1 MNPKKQPK
9 PKLQVVVRSSSV
21 ALKIAVTVLI
31 VFSMAALAA
40 LAWVRG
46 SIRGQ
51 VENLR
56 QEAAAIEQENREL
69 QDKIDNL
76 GSVQSVQDIAREELG
91 MVSPDTVLIEAQ
103 VK

>member
-1 MNPKKQPK
+1 M
-9 PKLQVVVRSSSV
+9 
-21 ALKIAVTVLI
+21 TVLI

-91 MVSPDTVLIEAQ
+91 LVDPNTIMIQPEE
-103 VK
+103 

>member
-9 PKLQVVVRSSSV
+9 PKLPVVVRSSSV

-76 GSVQSVQDIAREELG
+76 GYVQSVQDIAREELG
-91 MVSPDTVLIEAQ
+91 LVDPNTVMIQPEE
-103 VK
+103 

>member
-9 PKLQVVVRSSSV
+9 PKLQVVVRSSSI

-31 VFSMAALAA
+31 VFSRAALAA

-91 MVSPDTVLIEAQ
+91 LVDPNTIMIQPEE
-103 VK
+103 

>member
-56 QEAAAIEQENREL
+56 QAAAIEQENREL

-91 MVSPDTVLIEAQ
+91 LVDPNTVMIQPEE
-103 VK
+103 

>member
-56 QEAAAIEQENREL
+56 QEAAAIEQKNREL
-69 QDKIDNL
+69 QEKIENL

-91 MVSPDTVLIEAQ
+91 LVDPNTVMIQPEE
-103 VK
+103 

>member
-1 MNPKKQPK
+1 MNPKKQ

-91 MVSPDTVLIEAQ
+91 LVDPNTIMIQPEE
-103 VK
+103 

>member
-1 MNPKKQPK
+1 MNPKKHPK

-91 MVSPDTVLIEAQ
+91 LVDPNTIMIQPEE
-103 VK
+103 

>member
-9 PKLQVVVRSSSV
+9 PKLQVVVRSSSP

-91 MVSPDTVLIEAQ
+91 LVDPNTVMIQPEE
-103 VK
+103 